1 MCVYTCTGIHAFMS
15 NVHTNVYIS
24 SIPMLWAWQIPLL
37 TAIFWS
43 LSPPKEWLFWWRVRC
58 GTNRMGA
65 CTDVS
70 WTEENFTS
78 VEFLIILL
86 SDLIKKCLPTL
97 VIPSIKWV
105 TSIVSNQL
113 QGVWDDPPSRDFG
126 QATFSP
132 WSLSPVLSLGTP
144 AVLLLTA
151 VCFARRKG
159 LRCAEQ
165 NGLVQDVGCGDSRVC
180 SAC

>member
-1 MCVYTCTGIHAFMS
+1 MVSSVPISQYISFNLHSCILCMHRVIWFLSIVWTLEIGWSLRICICKICKCYVCVYTCTGIHAFMS

-43 LSPPKEWLFWWRVRC
+43 VSPPKEWLFWWRVRC

-78 VEFLIILL
+78 VEFLIIE
-86 SDLIKKCLPTL
+86 
-97 VIPSIKWV
+97 VPSYPGYPIHKM
-105 TSIVSNQL
+105 
-113 QGVWDDPPSRDFG
+113 GYKY
-126 QATFSP
+126 
-132 WSLSPVLSLGTP
+132 SL
-144 AVLLLTA
+144 
-151 VCFARRKG
+151 
-159 LRCAEQ
+159 
-165 NGLVQDVGCGDSRVC
+165 
-180 SAC
+180 